1 MLEDN
6 IGVLGQGEVILII
19 DDDECIRD
27 SCRQA
32 LTKAGY
38 CVETAMNGEVGLMKA
53 KEMEPDMALVDLQ
66 MPGMSGLRVMEK
78 LDEISPG
85 SIKIVI
91 TGDSSVDLET
101 EVIEKRR
108 ALGYLC
114 KPFSPD
120 ELNLVVRKAFET
132 RNQTK

>member
-1 MLEDN
+1 M
-6 IGVLGQGEVILII
+6 LGQGEIILII

-38 CVETAMNGEVGLMKA
+38 CVETAMDGEVGLTKA

-66 MPGMSGLRVMEK
+66 LPGMSGLSVMDK

-91 TGDSSVDLET
+91 TGDTSVDLET
-101 EVIEKRR
+101 EVIEKRG
-108 ALGYLC
+108 ALGFLC

-120 ELNLVVRKAFET
+120 ELNLVVRKAFDAREQSKT
-132 RNQTK
+132 